1 MEDELQQVQE
11 IYRLVTGFLVN
22 YSFQIIGA
30 LIILVL
36 GVMVARRAGRFV
48 ESLMVRHQLD
58 VTLSSFTGAA
68 VKVAI
73 IAMVTIIA
81 LGKVGISVTPFIAA
95 IGAAGLGA
103 GLALQGTLSNY
114 GAGICLIVTRPF
126 VVGDTITV
134 QGVTGIVRMVN
145 LGATILS
152 NEDEVLITIPNKY
165 IVGEIIHNSSTDSI
179 VETSVDIAYDADPL
193 RASELIRS
201 ALAGLRGISAS
212 RVPQV
217 GIDAFAERGIRLGIR
232 FWTRT
237 EMLFQTRYQA
247 HAEIFRVLET
257 NRIELAS
264 PLREIRILEQQQ

>member
-1 MEDELQQVQE
+1 MEEELQQVQE
-11 IYRLVTGFLVN
+11 VYRLVTGFLVT

-36 GVMVARRAGRFV
+36 GVMVARRTGRFV
-48 ESLMVRHQLD
+48 EAFMVRHKLD

-134 QGVTGIVRMVN
+134 QGVTGIVRLVN

-165 IVGEIIHNSSTDSI
+165 IVGDIIHNSAAESI
-179 VETSVDIAYDADPL
+179 VETTVDIAYDADPL
-193 RASELIRS
+193 RAAELIRD
-201 ALAGLRGISAS
+201 ALAGLKGSSAA
-212 RVPQV
+212 RAPQV

-232 FWTRT
+232 FWART
-237 EMLFQTRYQA
+237 ETLIHTRHLA
-247 HAEIFRVLET
+247 HAEIYRVLQA

-264 PLREIRILEQQQ
+264 PLREIRILEQQ